1 MTIKQITS
9 QDHHE
14 INAVSFYIVSEY
26 TASNLSIV
34 CHKWIECWLVSKRK
48 AIVLYPQTTRQTL
61 IVTAISQL
69 EFRVACKN
77 VPLCTEGKES
87 LS

>member
-14 INAVSFYIVSEY
+14 IDAVSSYIVSEY
-26 TASNLSIV
+26 TAGNLSMV
-34 CHKWIECWLVSKRK
+34 CHKWNECWLLPERR
-48 AIVLYPQTTRQTL
+48 AIVLYPKTTRQTL
-61 IVTAISQL
+61 IHTTISQL
-69 EFRVACKN
+69 GFRVAYKN